1 MSATSL
7 ELVRSILAHWE
18 RGDYSAGDWAAAD
31 IEFTVA
37 DGPAPG
43 SWRGLTEMA
52 EGWRAFL
59 GSWETFRGMVEA
71 VRAID
76 ADRVLVLNGFSGRGK
91 ASGLQV
97 DHLRAATLF
106 HVRGGKVT
114 RLVVYF
120 DRSNA
125 FHDVGLPHEA

>member
-1 MSATSL
+1 MGTPV
-7 ELVRSILAHWE
+7 ELVRSIAARWE
-18 RGDYSAGDWAAAD
+18 SGDYGADDWAAPE
-31 IEFTVA
+31 ILFTVA

-43 SWRGLTEMA
+43 SWRGLIGMA
-52 EGWRAFL
+52 EGWRSFL
-59 GSWETFRGMVEA
+59 GSWESFRGVVEA

-76 ADRVLVLNGFSGRGK
+76 ADRVLVLHGFRGRGK

-97 DHLRAATLF
+97 EHLHAATVF
-106 HVRGGKVT
+106 HLNGEKVT

-125 FHDVGLPHEA
+125 LDDLGPPRDA

>member
-1 MSATSL
+1 MGTSL
-7 ELVRSILAHWE
+7 ELVRSIVARWE
-18 RGDYSAGDWAAAD
+18 TGDYSAGDWAAPA

-43 SWRGLTEMA
+43 SWRGLAGMA

-59 GSWETFRGMVEA
+59 GSWESFRGVVEA

-76 ADRVLVLNGFSGRGK
+76 PDRVLVLNGFRGRGK

-97 DHLRAATLF
+97 EHLHAATVFQLE
-106 HVRGGKVT
+106 GGEVT

-120 DRSNA
+120 DRDNA
-125 FHDVGLPHEA
+125 LDELGLPHEA